1 MVNECCTNEL
11 CVRRDTQLR
20 LARLREELLTNFNS
34 LLIDR
39 IRFLEQTVNRL
50 SLISSSSSLSSYTT
64 TSIPVPLT
72 DKLLPPEI
80 VITDRLTVPSS
91 SSSSLRR
98 STSET
103 THFLYTP
110 DDPNSIGSVGNLR
123 TCPSSDDLS
132 NNSERRKW
140 FLAIKTSLCT
150 KERASLGCNNDYLS
164 TPVIHR
170 QWARSANDISSST
183 NMNEKTRLESR
194 RFATD
199 VDDNDVRAFKAM
211 VYTEQARKQNARPL
225 TRLRHALG
233 IPKQ

>member
-50 SLISSSSSLSSYTT
+50 SLISSSSSLSSYIT

-80 VITDRLTVPSS
+80 VITDRLAVPSS

-98 STSET
+98 STSE
-103 THFLYTP
+103 
-110 DDPNSIGSVGNLR
+110 
-123 TCPSSDDLS
+123 
-132 NNSERRKW
+132 
-140 FLAIKTSLCT
+140 
-150 KERASLGCNNDYLS
+150 
-164 TPVIHR
+164 
-170 QWARSANDISSST
+170 
-183 NMNEKTRLESR
+183 
-194 RFATD
+194 
-199 VDDNDVRAFKAM
+199 
-211 VYTEQARKQNARPL
+211 
-225 TRLRHALG
+225 
-233 IPKQ
+233 